1 MEQRATGS
9 EFGLIGNISLIDASM
24 WNVNYMYKFRERAL
38 FANMSVRQR
47 TSWQGWVLA
56 AALLCSGWSWAA
68 SVEEILS
75 SPVQPFQ
82 EQAFLPVDEAFAL
95 SAETPAA
102 AVRFSWDIA
111 EGYYLYRHQFSVS
124 LDGEDLQPLSLPEGK
139 AKFDEFFGDVEVYY
153 QFLALALPANLTLND
168 GAQLTVGYQG
178 CADRGLCY
186 PPERRHFVF
195 DAGRLLPTSTGY
207 VVTSPEQPLSG
218 VMGEDRAL
226 ANVLASASLLT
237 VLAVFFVAGVG
248 LTFTPCVFPMLP
260 ILSSIIVGQGE
271 GLAKSRALSL
281 SSAYVLG
288 MAVTFASVGLLVGL
302 FGAELN
308 LQAKLQSPMVLI
320 FSAAIF
326 VVLAGAMF
334 GFYELTLPQAL
345 QQWLDDRARAQQ
357 DKVASGS
364 SHWSVFVMGALSS
377 LVVSPCITPP
387 LAGALIYLSN
397 TGDVVLGG
405 SALFFLALGMGV
417 PLMVVGGSGG
427 HWLPRA
433 GGWMDTVKAAFGVGL
448 LAVAIWLLA
457 RLLPAGVVLL
467 LWGVLLIGCGVYLG
481 ALAFAGKPQTNRGM
495 QVVGVVVLLWGVM
508 CVIGA
513 GAGGRDPLQPLS
525 GLAGGVATTAG
536 TSTLD
541 WQPVKSLT
549 DVQEQTR
556 NSQRPVLLDVYA
568 DWCISCKAMEEE
580 VFPAPA
586 VAPLL
591 QQFHL
596 LRADVTLNDVTDQEL
611 LKHYGLFGPP
621 SLVFFAKDS
630 SEIKELRLQGEI
642 PESQLGAHLRA
653 VLASFE

>member
-1 MEQRATGS
+1 
-9 EFGLIGNISLIDASM
+9 
-24 WNVNYMYKFRERAL
+24 
-38 FANMSVRQR
+38 
-47 TSWQGWVLA
+47 
-56 AALLCSGWSWAA
+56 
-68 SVEEILS
+68 
-75 SPVQPFQ
+75 
-82 EQAFLPVDEAFAL
+82 
-95 SAETPAA
+95 
-102 AVRFSWDIA
+102 
-111 EGYYLYRHQFSVS
+111 
-124 LDGEDLQPLSLPEGK
+124 
-139 AKFDEFFGDVEVYY
+139 
-153 QFLALALPANLTLND
+153 
-168 GAQLTVGYQG
+168 
-178 CADRGLCY
+178 
-186 PPERRHFVF
+186 
-195 DAGRLLPTSTGY
+195 
-207 VVTSPEQPLSG
+207 
-218 VMGEDRAL
+218 
-226 ANVLASASLLT
+226 
-237 VLAVFFVAGVG
+237 
-248 LTFTPCVFPMLP
+248 
-260 ILSSIIVGQGE
+260 
-271 GLAKSRALSL
+271 
-281 SSAYVLG
+281 

-334 GFYELTLPQAL
+334 GLYELTLPQAL

-495 QVVGVVVLLWGVM
+495 QVVGVVALVWGVM

-525 GLAGGVATTAG
+525 GLAGGVATTTG

-541 WQPVKSLT
+541 WQAVKLSL
-549 DVQEQTR
+549 
-556 NSQRPVLLDVYA
+556 
-568 DWCISCKAMEEE
+568 I
-580 VFPAPA
+580 
-586 VAPLL
+586 
-591 QQFHL
+591 H
-596 LRADVTLNDVTDQEL
+596 
-611 LKHYGLFGPP
+611 
-621 SLVFFAKDS
+621 
-630 SEIKELRLQGEI
+630 I
-642 PESQLGAHLRA
+642 
-653 VLASFE
+653 